1 MYNPRR
7 MGPASRTFVLL
18 FLVFVGFGWG
28 CATKPAVQKSVPEEN
43 HPLHAL
49 IEPVSAFSDKE
60 GVLSTLPEKGY
71 LLKPLAKDVY
81 FFSNG
86 TDCTLFAVTA
96 DGVVLVDP
104 LFGSAELIKKAM
116 REVTELPVTVIVYS
130 NDSPRH
136 IGDAS
141 RFGDKV
147 TVIAQEVIA
156 LRLKQNNPAKVPLPH
171 MSFTTDYR
179 LATEFM
185 TLELHHIGGEGNGD
199 TLVLVPD
206 LKVGLLPD
214 RAIPNWV
221 PHLEK
226 GEPIER
232 RVLVLE
238 RLNQMDFLAYVP
250 GHGDRP
256 GSHDDLKRTL
266 KFYEDGYRAFRF
278 AAMRVFGEDAW
289 LGTSIRVEPERLR
302 EKEDLLARECY
313 RLLAMHWG
321 GRLKGF
327 RELGPAHCR
336 AWVAKHIPPA
346 PPADTAGGPK
356 TGPQP

>member
-7 MGPASRTFVLL
+7 AGSRKRTILPL
-18 FLVFVGFGWG
+18 FLVLLGLGWG
-28 CATKPAVQKSVPEEN
+28 CASQPAVQRTVPEEN
-43 HPLHAL
+43 HPLHTL
-49 IEPVSAFSDKE
+49 IGPVSALSQQE
-60 GVLSTLPEKGY
+60 GTLTTLPEKGY
-71 LLKPLAKDVY
+71 LLKSMAQDVY

-86 TDCTLFAVTA
+86 TDCTLFVVSS
-96 DGVVLVDP
+96 DGVVLIDP

-116 REVTELPVTVIVYS
+116 REVTTLPVTAIVYS
-130 NDSPRH
+130 TDSPRH
-136 IGDAS
+136 IGDAT
-141 RFGDKV
+141 RFGKKA
-147 TVIAQEVIA
+147 TVIAHETIA
-156 LRLKQNNPAKVPLPH
+156 ARLKEHNPAQVPLPH
-171 MSFTTDYR
+171 MSFGTDYK
-179 LATEFM
+179 LATESV
-185 TLELHHIGGEGNGD
+185 TLELHHIGGEDNGD

-206 LKVGLLPD
+206 RKVGLLPD

-226 GEPIER
+226 GERIER

-256 GSHDDLKRTL
+256 GSPEDLKRTL

-278 AAMRVFGEDAW
+278 AVLRVFGEDAW
-289 LGTSIRVEPERLR
+289 LGTSLRVEPERLR
-302 EKEDLLARECY
+302 AKQTVLARECY

-327 RELGPAHCR
+327 HELAPAHCH
-336 AWVAKHIPPA
+336 AWVDKHMPEPAKPESGTVPTTDA
-346 PPADTAGGPK
+346 
-356 TGPQP
+356 QP

>member
-1 MYNPRR
+1 MDLAGR
-7 MGPASRTFVLL
+7 AIVLL
-18 FLVFVGFGWG
+18 FLFLTGLGWG
-28 CATKPAVQKSVPEEN
+28 CASKPAVKKSAIEEN

-49 IEPVSAFSDKE
+49 IPSVSAFSQQE
-60 GVLSTLPEKGY
+60 GAPVTLPEKGY

-96 DGVVLVDP
+96 DGVVLADP
-104 LFGSAELIKKAM
+104 LFGAAELIKKAM
-116 REVTELPVTVIVYS
+116 REVTELPVTVIIYS
-130 NDSPRH
+130 TDSVRH

-147 TVIAQEVIA
+147 TVIAQEIIA
-156 LRLKQNNPAKVPLPH
+156 ASLKAHNPAQVPLPH
-171 MSFTTDYR
+171 MSFSTDYR

-185 TLELHHIGGEGNGD
+185 TLELHHIGGEDNGD
-199 TLVLVPD
+199 TLVLVSD

-226 GEPIER
+226 GEGIER

-238 RLNQMDFLAYVP
+238 RLSQMEFTAYVP

-256 GSHDDLKRTL
+256 GSSDDLKRTL

-289 LGTSIRVEPERLR
+289 LGTSIRVEADRLR

-327 RELGPAHCR
+327 RELAPQHCR
-336 AWVAKHIPPA
+336 AWVAKYIPQT
-346 PPADTAGGPK
+346 PPEDTAGGPK